1 MLLTRSDSRH
11 QLRTFADSAAYAC
24 FISLLVAQTE
34 PPKPSPL
41 SLGVCVG
48 GGERLAWWIAAPA
61 FPAFLPMD
69 SLSRDEFVALFLEAH
84 PRLWTVAAAV
94 LGDRDLAEDVVQD
107 AAMTGLDRLDSYKRG
122 TNFPAWM
129 AQIVRFTA
137 LNHLK
142 QLRRRNTG
150 QAGEHMLEGAIA
162 PALANPTSIAPA
174 SQFACGAFEADQLGF
189 DDQLAAAIAKLAPE
203 RRACLLLRIV
213 QSMSYEEIAAT
224 LGIPA
229 STAMSHVHRAKHA
242 LKAFLDGE
250 PAGDGGE
257 L

>member
-1 MLLTRSDSRH
+1 
-11 QLRTFADSAAYAC
+11 
-24 FISLLVAQTE
+24 
-34 PPKPSPL
+34 
-41 SLGVCVG
+41 
-48 GGERLAWWIAAPA
+48 
-61 FPAFLPMD
+61 MD

-107 AAMTGLDRLDSYKRG
+107 AAMTGLDRLDSYERG
-122 TNFPAWM
+122 TNFLAWM
-129 AQIVRFTA
+129 SQIVRFTA
-137 LNHLK
+137 LNQLK
-142 QLRRRNTG
+142 QLRRRNTA

-189 DDQLAAAIAKLAPE
+189 DDQLAAAVAKLAPE

-213 QSMSYEEIAAT
+213 QSMPYEEIAVT

-250 PAGDGGE
+250 PPGKGGE